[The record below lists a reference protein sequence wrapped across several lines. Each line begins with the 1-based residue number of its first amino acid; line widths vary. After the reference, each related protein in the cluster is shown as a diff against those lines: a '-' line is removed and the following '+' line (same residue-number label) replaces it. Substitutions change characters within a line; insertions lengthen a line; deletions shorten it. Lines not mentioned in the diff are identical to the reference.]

1 EEEEEEEEKEEKEE
15 EEEEEPPLSE
25 EEKKEALSLINQ
37 ISELGVS
44 AETKK
49 ELEEYKIDIKEG
61 EFEKMDLKYLQAL
74 HKRLAK

>member
-1 EEEEEEEEKEEKEE
+1 
-15 EEEEEPPLSE
+15 
-25 EEKKEALSLINQ
+25 
-37 ISELGVS
+37 LGVS